1 MSTQTPPATITPSIS
16 LVPVDSIEPQYVVE
30 GTSTKL
36 RNNVHAKYVRI
47 RYGASQPI
55 AQSIGSS
62 IGINQ
67 SVVFGLKAPAPLV
80 FVHVD
85 EFYQPTVTGTYDTP
99 ISTGTFRYGVG
110 SSDTRRV
117 AAKIFLDEG
126 QGSVVTQFE
135 CTVDKIHF
143 SEKQDKTMAVVF
155 MKDTILHGKK
165 CDLSI
170 CIERCCK
177 AKGPAKHESEKNV

>member
-1 MSTQTPPATITPSIS
+1 MSTQTPPATTTPSIS

-30 GTSTKL
+30 GTSTKV

-47 RYGASQPI
+47 CYRAPADGVDQ
-55 AQSIGSS
+55 S

-80 FVHVD
+80 FVGVG
-85 EFYQPTVTGTYDTP
+85 EFYQPTVTGTYDTR

-117 AAKIFLDEG
+117 AAKIFLNEG
-126 QGSVVTQFE
+126 QGGVLTQFE